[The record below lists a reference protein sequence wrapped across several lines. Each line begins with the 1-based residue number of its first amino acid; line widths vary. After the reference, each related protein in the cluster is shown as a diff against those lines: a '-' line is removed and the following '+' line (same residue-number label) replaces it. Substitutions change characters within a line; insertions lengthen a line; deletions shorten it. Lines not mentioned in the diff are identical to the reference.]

1 MYMMIWLC
9 RTRSRQPPA
18 KIPLGKTNL
27 HQRRAA
33 ARPMPNLLVSGGMI
47 LPSWDDVD
55 VAVKF
60 EIVMTVCYILL
71 FDVSRKLTW

>member
-1 MYMMIWLC
+1 
-9 RTRSRQPPA
+9 
-18 KIPLGKTNL
+18 
-27 HQRRAA
+27 
-33 ARPMPNLLVSGGMI
+33 MPNLLVSGGMI